1 MLRIA
6 IIAIALTTV
15 MPAWSGILI
24 NEISAGGSADWVEIR
39 ATEDLPAT
47 DISSLF
53 VTMYYGTNERLAL
66 SPVTISGRD
75 LPGTPWDDRFA
86 VIHFSSAG
94 EPDETDAA
102 GDLNN
107 NGVRDL
113 YCNNYGLWNTD
124 CVVAIDSDD
133 EPKNG
138 GILDFVAFSNR
149 DGTVNSTIAGYMK
162 SASDSG
168 QWISCSSANVQECMC
183 FIGEDGMNS
192 YSTLS
197 RNTGSDTNS
206 PEDFIL
212 TPYATPGRENITNA
226 DSGHHKTAEPLSNR
240 IVYTHGSPSG
250 IITLRMFIYKECSI
264 RIRIF
269 NSAGTSLYSSDL
281 IRDVTPGYFNYGIR
295 ECDLRGKK
303 LTGLYPV
310 KIEIFSEG
318 KTDKSTVYLVI
329 IRR

>member
-6 IIAIALTTV
+6 IIIIAIASAI
-15 MPAWSGILI
+15 PAWCGILI
-24 NEISAGGSADWVEIR
+24 NEVSAGGPVDWVEIR

-53 VTMYYGTNERLAL
+53 ITMYYGSNEKLAL
-66 SPVTISGRD
+66 SPVTIYGRD
-75 LPGTPWDDRFA
+75 IPGTTWDDRFA
-86 VIHFSSAG
+86 VIHFSSSG
-94 EPDETDAA
+94 EADETDAA
-102 GDLNN
+102 GDLNK

-138 GILDFVAFSNR
+138 GILDFAAFSNR
-149 DGTVNSTIAGYMK
+149 DGSVNSTIAGYIK

-168 QWISCSSANVQECMC
+168 QWISCASVNVQECMC
-183 FIGEDGMNS
+183 FIGEEGMNS

-197 RNTGSDTNS
+197 RKEGPDSNS
-206 PEDFIL
+206 QEDFVL
-212 TPYATPGRENITNA
+212 TPYATPGRENIISPG
-226 DSGHHKTAEPLSNR
+226 SGHRKTAEPISDR
-240 IVYTHGSPSG
+240 IVYTHGSSTG
-250 IITLRMFIYKECSI
+250 IITLRMFIYRECSI
-264 RIRIF
+264 RFRIF
-269 NSAGTSLYSSDL
+269 NSAGTSLYSSNL

-295 ECDLRGKK
+295 EDELKGRI

-310 KIEIFSEG
+310 KIEVYSDG